1 MSYRNTYRQSIDQP
15 DTFWAEAAE
24 RLSWDTPWE
33 RVLDDSDAPYYEWF
47 SGGEINTCYN
57 ALDRHCEQ
65 GRAG

>member
-57 ALDRHCEQ
+57 ALDRHCELWF
-65 GRAG
+65 A